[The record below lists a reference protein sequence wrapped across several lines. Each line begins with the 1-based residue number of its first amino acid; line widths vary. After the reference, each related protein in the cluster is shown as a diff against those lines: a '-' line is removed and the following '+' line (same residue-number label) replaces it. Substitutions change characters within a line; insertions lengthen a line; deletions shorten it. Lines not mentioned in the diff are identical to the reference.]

1 MPCSCTSVTSLD
13 TLLGA
18 RSTNN
23 LREHTHTYTHRLL
36 IVPNMAP
43 SDAGSFRSTHRTD
56 RLFGAV
62 SNSGQT
68 RFPARLNV
76 STWAKPKQTR
86 RTLLFL
92 LPSWDWPPR
101 QLSFSR
107 RPKAG
112 RHWLRVDI
120 QDRLLAI
127 KSGPS
132 PIENTSTSFYDVGSR
147 LFFNPFR
154 G

>member
-1 MPCSCTSVTSLD
+1 M
-13 TLLGA
+13 GA

-23 LREHTHTYTHRLL
+23 LHTHSLTLTHALP

-43 SDAGSFRSTHRTD
+43 STAGSFRSTHRTD

-68 RFPARLNV
+68 RFPARLNI
-76 STWAKPKQTR
+76 STWENPKQTR

-107 RPKAG
+107 RPKAE

-127 KSGPS
+127 KSVPS
-132 PIENTSTSFYDVGSR
+132 PVENTSILFYHFGGR
-147 LFFNPFR
+147 LFFNPFK
-154 G
+154 GNDNLTPSIDFVNP